1 MKNNYMIRE
10 FAALKEYL
18 NQNPNNYFKCEIE
31 IKIQCDNK
39 AIDEKQ
45 FEVLKNYLEQKNS

>member
-1 MKNNYMIRE
+1 MIRE

-39 AIDEKQ
+39 SIDEKK
-45 FEVLKNYLEQKNS
+45 FEILKNYLEKKNS